1 MWKILKAPGL
11 SIAML
16 LLALSFSPVALA
28 STSTY
33 TLTAEQMQTL
43 QDNSNRQEEIN
54 KQLQTELTALKT
66 EYLLLKEL
74 QGTSNE
80 ISEKLLKKLGDSLI
94 KIDKLQNDLAEC
106 QTELTA
112 ARNSSVKAQS
122 ELAQANQSFKEYSAS
137 MKRQLVIA
145 KTERDLLLLYE
156 VFKLIRR

>member
-1 MWKILKAPGL
+1 MWRKAFGL
-11 SIAML
+11 SIVFGSL
-16 LLALSFSPVALA
+16 VLFSSSVVFA
-28 STSTY
+28 SSNTY
-33 TLTAEQMQTL
+33 TLTEEQMQTL
-43 QDNSNRQEEIN
+43 QSNSNRQEEIN
-54 KQLQTELTALKT
+54 KQLQTELTTLKT

-112 ARNSSVKAQS
+112 ARNSSVKAQN

-156 VFKLIRR
+156 IFKLLHR